1 MMIFFT
7 VGARSGRYWSDDD
20 TPLKRTY
27 IVEATDYGL
36 QKMNELV
43 NVQEPHLYQIG
54 MTHLSDSC
62 SKSAVLR
69 TRGSVPPPKE
79 GFKLAYY
86 NYPI

>member
-1 MMIFFT
+1 MTIFFM
-7 VGARSGRYWSDDD
+7 VEVRSGRHWNDDD

-54 MTHLSDSC
+54 MTHFSGAC
-62 SKSAVLR
+62 RKSALLR
-69 TRGSVPPPKE
+69 ARGKAPSKRLVM
-79 GFKLAYY
+79 
-86 NYPI
+86 